1 LKNPQGSL
9 CGFFF
14 GLTAKSAKDYC
25 VKTSANIAKPLRFLR
40 LKINFK
46 NNDKFISLGD
56 TNKF

>member
-25 VKTSANIAKPLRFLR
+25 VKNLCEHCETFAFSAV
-40 LKINFK
+40 K
-46 NNDKFISLGD
+46 NKLQ
-56 TNKF
+56 K